1 MLVLVRAFAS
11 LGLFSLFA
19 VIGVEAVAAF
29 PHKMLAI
36 ESINES
42 EQEKKE
48 PLRIELRE
56 AENGLKVSIGF
67 AGTNTKKPI
76 EPPLEQVGGEYV
88 IFLDG
93 MIVIN
98 ESYKGTSLI
107 VSHDVPL
114 TTLQNGKHV
123 LRCELRSPSG
133 ESHKR
138 QIDFSFDGSPVINLT
153 DASLDKEGSLDAT
166 VTMHFI
172 GDTDDILGTA
182 DVLVDERAIATVP
195 IHKQHVGKKV
205 SLSKLAGKPISAPI
219 MGPGAHLLAVRVRGI
234 NGVEAVS
241 HCSFTL
247 QTIPELKTILDKSAM
262 FQEAVATFLKAPEGY
277 SGAVDVFCDQDI
289 VLSRQS
295 QETSIAIKRAE
306 IVEGLQKINRETLD
320 VPIPLV
326 FSLRAANG
334 AENWQKI
341 DFK

>member
-1 MLVLVRAFAS
+1 MLALTRAFAC

-19 VIGVEAVAAF
+19 VSGVQAVAAF
-29 PHKMLAI
+29 PHKILAI
-36 ESINES
+36 ESTKDS
-42 EQEKKE
+42 EKDKKG
-48 PLRIELRE
+48 PLQVELRE
-56 AENGLKVSIGF
+56 VENCLKVSIGF

-76 EPPLEQVGGEYV
+76 EPPLEQVGGSYE

-93 MIVIN
+93 MIVIS
-98 ESYKGTSLI
+98 ESYQGTSLK

-123 LRCELRSPSG
+123 LLCEFRSPSG

-138 QIDFSFDGSPVINLT
+138 QIDFAFDGSPVISLM
-153 DASLDKEGSLDAT
+153 DASLDKEGSLDAS

-182 DVLVDERAIATVP
+182 DVLVDERAVAIVP
-195 IHKQHVGKKV
+195 VHKQHVGKKV
-205 SLSKLAGKPISAPI
+205 SLSELAGKPISAPI

-241 HCSFTL
+241 YCSFTV
-247 QTIPELKTILDKSAM
+247 QTTPELKTILTKSEI
-262 FQEAVATFLKAPEGY
+262 FQEVVATFLKVPQGY
-277 SGAVDVFCDQDI
+277 SGVVDVFCDQNI
-289 VLSRQS
+289 VLTRQS
-295 QETSIAIKRAE
+295 QETSISIKRAE
-306 IVEGLQKINRETLD
+306 VVEGLKKINRDPLD

-334 AENWQKI
+334 AENWQKV